1 MLRGIL
7 AFVSLSIGLGAALIL
22 LIILV
27 AIWLSGGVCL
37 EEPNI
42 FIRSLETAMLVFAI
56 AGLGTMM
63 VKTLD
68 NLIDTAERR
77 KKKTDPLNYNSTGG
91 KK

>member
-22 LIILV
+22 LIIFV

-56 AGLGTMM
+56 VGLATMM
-63 VKTLD
+63 YKTLA
-68 NLIDTAERR
+68 NLVDTAEKR
-77 KKKTDPLNYNSTGG
+77 KKGTGPPGYNPPGG